1 MNFLEVRKNSQ
12 GTVNYFHSKRV
23 ATCHAFSL
31 IDLFT
36 SRFVYFLV
44 WANFSDSCLRV
55 QALYFTARSDFLDV
69 CHLICW
75 RL

>member
-1 MNFLEVRKNSQ
+1 MIFLEVRNQ
-12 GTVNYFHSKRV
+12 GTVKYFYSKQV

-31 IDLFT
+31 VDLFT

-44 WANFSDSCLRV
+44 WVNFSDSCLRV
-55 QALYFTARSDFLDV
+55 QALYFTAQSDFLDV